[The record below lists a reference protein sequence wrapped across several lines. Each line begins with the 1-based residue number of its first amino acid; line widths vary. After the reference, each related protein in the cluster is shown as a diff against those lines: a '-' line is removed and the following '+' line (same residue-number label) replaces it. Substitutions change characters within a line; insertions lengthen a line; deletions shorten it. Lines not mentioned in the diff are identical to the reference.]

1 MAVFINLKKE
11 KPTRSLVYFVK
22 NTGKKQILTLH
33 QILQIPVN
41 EQGEVFWL
49 DESKDRDI
57 IPMHID
63 QVMTIDQFA
72 QMDYNIVAQSLNEL
86 KKLTK

>member
-22 NTGKKQILTLH
+22 NTGKKQMLTLY
-33 QILQIPVN
+33 QLLQIPVN
-41 EQGEVFWL
+41 EQDEVFWL

-57 IPMHID
+57 VPVNLD
-63 QVMTIDQFA
+63 QVSSIDQFA
-72 QMDYNIVAQSLNEL
+72 QMDYNLVAEKL
-86 KKLTK
+86 KAFSK